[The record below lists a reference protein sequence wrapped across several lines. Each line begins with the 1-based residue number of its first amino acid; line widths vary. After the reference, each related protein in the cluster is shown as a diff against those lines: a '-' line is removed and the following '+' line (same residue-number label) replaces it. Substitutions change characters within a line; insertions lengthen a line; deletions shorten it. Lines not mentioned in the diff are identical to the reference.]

1 MFFFL
6 LTINKNMSY
15 EYGMVNGKSCSYVKL
30 GKYNDCSRAEIRS
43 TQVPVGNYNNANV
56 IPSFEQ
62 VVAAND
68 AAQPAPVSPAIV
80 SLEGTMAP
88 LVTSE
93 PTLVGV
99 NEGFA
104 EPNYV
109 PSYNVPN
116 YPPINT
122 VSLTHGVQNSCGG
135 YFNIMDAYGGMGSGS
150 CVTNYINN

>member
-1 MFFFL
+1 
-6 LTINKNMSY
+6 MSY
-15 EYGMVNGKSCSYVKL
+15 EYGMVNGKSCSYAKL
-30 GKYNDCSRAEIRS
+30 GKYNDCSRAEVRS
-43 TQVPVGNYNNANV
+43 TQMPTTNYTSANV
-56 IPSFEQ
+56 DPSAQ
-62 VVAAND
+62 LVSAANA
-68 AAQPAPVSPAIV
+68 AAQASPVSPSIV
-80 SLEGTMAP
+80 GLEGTMAP
-88 LVTSE
+88 VVTSA

-122 VSLTHGVQNSCGG
+122 VSLTHGVQNNCGG

-150 CVTNYINN
+150 CVTNFINN

>member
-1 MFFFL
+1 
-6 LTINKNMSY
+6 MSY

-30 GKYNDCSRAEIRS
+30 GKYNDCSRAEVTS
-43 TQVPVGNYNNANV
+43 VQVPTGNYNNANV
-56 IPSFEQ
+56 IPSSAQ
-62 VVAAND
+62 VAAANA
-68 AAQPAPVSPAIV
+68 AAQIAPVTPSV
-80 SLEGTMAP
+80 VTLEGTMAP
-88 LVTSE
+88 VVTSV

-116 YPPINT
+116 YPPIST

-150 CVTNYINN
+150 CVTNFINN